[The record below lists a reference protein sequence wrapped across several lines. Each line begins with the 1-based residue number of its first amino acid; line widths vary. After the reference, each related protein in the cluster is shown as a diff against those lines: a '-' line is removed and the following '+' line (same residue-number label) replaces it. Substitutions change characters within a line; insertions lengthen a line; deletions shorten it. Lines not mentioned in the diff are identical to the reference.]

1 MSKYSTLAQ
10 QIITAIGGKDNV
22 SNLAHCA
29 TRLRFNLVDSSKVNK
44 DQLKSTKGVI
54 GVIEGAGSLQVIIG
68 NTVSEVYDVIIK
80 EQLNCKTFVTNE
92 VETESKKVVL
102 SKNIFK
108 NAVATISACISPLF
122 PAIIASG
129 LINAIL
135 TVLTKTNL
143 VGTTSTTYQILKVA
157 GNIAF
162 YCMPIFCGYTASK
175 RFNCSPILALFIAG
189 LLMHPTIATIMS
201 AEEAVTLFGL
211 PVYKTSYT
219 STLFPII
226 LSVWILSIVEKFVDK
241 HLPKNFK
248 HTVKPILVMFIM
260 IIITFTI
267 TGPAGAFIG
276 KTIASALL
284 LIYNKFPSL
293 GKIIINLAAPF
304 LVLTGSHLALI
315 PVSIAAFQEIGYDT
329 FMYVA
334 FIGMNF
340 SQFGVSLAVALKAKN
355 KELKEMATGTALTA
369 ITGITEPSIYGI
381 CLPLK
386 KPFIATC
393 LACAANGIWAVI
405 SNVKIYTMA
414 GPSIFT
420 YPAIY
425 IGADGITNVIK
436 ATVAIIIT
444 LVVSFGATWLLGF
457 KEEDYKN

>member
-1 MSKYSTLAQ
+1 MSKYSDLAQ
-10 QIITAIGGKDNV
+10 QIITAIGGKENV
-22 SNLAHCA
+22 QKLAHCA
-29 TRLRFNLVDSSKVNK
+29 TRLRFNLVDVEKANK
-44 DQLKSTKGVI
+44 DQLKATKGVL
-54 GVIEGAGSLQVIIG
+54 GTIEGAGSLQVIIG
-68 NTVSEVYDVIIK
+68 NTVSDVYDTIMA
-80 EQLNCKTFVTNE
+80 EQLNDIKPTVNE
-92 VETESKKVVL
+92 NVKQKKNGKVIV
-102 SKNIFK
+102 NVFK
-108 NAVATISACISPLF
+108 EVVATISACVSPLF

-143 VGTTSTTYQILKVA
+143 IGTTSTTYQILKVA

-175 RFNCSPILALFIAG
+175 RFNCSPILALFISG
-189 LLMHPTIATIMS
+189 LLMHPTIATILS
-201 AEEAVTLFGL
+201 GEDAVTLFGL
-211 PVYKTSYT
+211 QVYKTTYT

-226 LSVWILSIVEKFVDK
+226 LSVWVLSIVEKFVDK
-241 HLPKNFK
+241 HLPKNLK

-260 IIITFTI
+260 VIITFTI

-276 KTIASALL
+276 KMIANALL
-284 LIYNKFPSL
+284 FVYNKYPSL

-304 LVLTGSHLALI
+304 LVLTGSHLAFI
-315 PVSIAAFQEIGYDT
+315 PISIATFQEIGYDT

-425 IGADGITNVIK
+425 IGADGVSNVIK
-436 ATVAIIIT
+436 ATVAIVIT

-457 KEEDYKN
+457 NEEDYKN